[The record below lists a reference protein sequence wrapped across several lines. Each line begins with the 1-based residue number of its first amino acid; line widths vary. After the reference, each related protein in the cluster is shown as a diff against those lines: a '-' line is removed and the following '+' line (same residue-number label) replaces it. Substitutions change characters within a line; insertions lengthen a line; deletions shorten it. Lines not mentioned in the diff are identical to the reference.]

1 MQFGNLSRGQN
12 NGIDFY
18 RFHYIRVELA
28 SIYCREEERGKTRVT
43 GIQSRFCVIFHH
55 QYPALFTRDARNT
68 CIAFYLFTN
77 FNRMI
82 LFTADRKITWSG
94 YASQFLLYL
103 WGEMMEWSL
112 AIAAKHC
119 GNPNF

>member
-1 MQFGNLSRGQN
+1 MPGTPVL
-12 NGIDFY
+12 
-18 RFHYIRVELA
+18 RF
-28 SIYCREEERGKTRVT
+28 IYL
-43 GIQSRFCVIFHH
+43 
-55 QYPALFTRDARNT
+55 P
-68 CIAFYLFTN
+68 
-77 FNRMI
+77 I
-82 LFTADRKITWSG
+82 LIDRKITWSG